1 MNKKIF
7 RSSFIITSV
16 VLLVSLGLMLGVLF
30 KYFEQQILKELR
42 SEAIY
47 IAFAVEN
54 EGISYIDYFNNSD
67 KRITIV
73 DTNGDVLADTLT
85 EAENLNNHSD
95 RKEIQEALTEGEGTS
110 VRYSDTLMEKTVYY
124 AMQLKDGTILRI
136 AATRYSVIAVLLGLM
151 PPLIGVVAI
160 ALFLSYL
167 LSRRVSRIIT
177 GPIYN
182 LDLEHPASNET
193 YEELTPLLGKIS
205 SQRKTIDQQQRT
217 AQQRQ
222 EEFKLITENMDEGF
236 LVIDNQTNLLTC
248 NQAAIRLLE
257 IDEVKNDSV
266 LMLNRT
272 KGFRKVIETALA
284 GERAESDMTVEDRQ
298 YNLIANPVFEGEM
311 IIGAV
316 IVILDITERVKREQ
330 LRREFTSNVSH
341 ELKTPLTSISGF
353 AEIMKSGG
361 TAEETV
367 MDFSSAIYEEAQR
380 LISLVND
387 IMELSELDEKN
398 VPFEKE
404 DVDLYELAREV
415 IERLRPSADK
425 KEISLNLTGESVH
438 VMGVRKI
445 LDEILYNLCDN
456 AIKYNKIKGT
466 VDVMFRSTKRRIA
479 VTVMDTGIG
488 IPKGEQSRVFERFYR
503 VDKSHSKEIGGTGLG
518 LSIVKHGVIYHDAEI
533 NLVSEEGKGT
543 SVTIY
548 FNRK

>member
-7 RSSFIITSV
+7 RSSFIVTSV
-16 VLLVSLGLMLGVLF
+16 VLLVSLGLMLGILF
-30 KYFEQQILKELR
+30 QYFEGQILKELK
-42 SEAIY
+42 SEAGY
-47 IAFAVEN
+47 IAVAVEQ
-54 EGISYIDYFNNSD
+54 EGISYIDYFSNSD

-73 DTNGDVLADTLT
+73 DSDGDVLADTLAET
-85 EAENLNNHSD
+85 EYLNNHLD
-95 RKEIQEALTEGEGTS
+95 RKEIQEALAEGEGTS

-124 AMQLKDGTILRI
+124 AMLLKDGKVLRI
-136 AATRYSVIAVLLGLM
+136 AATQYSVIAVLLGLT
-151 PPLIGVVAI
+151 PPLIGVVLI
-160 ALFLSYL
+160 ALFLSIL
-167 LSRRVSRIIT
+167 LSRRASRVIT
-177 GPIYN
+177 KPIYN
-182 LDLEHPASNET
+182 LDLEHPSSNET

-205 SQRKTIDQQQRT
+205 TQRKTIDRQIRT

-248 NQAAIRLLE
+248 NPAAVRLLE
-257 IDEVKNDSV
+257 IDEGKNDSV

-272 KGFRKVIETALA
+272 KGFRQVIEKALA

-316 IVILDITERVKREQ
+316 IVILDITERVRREQ

-367 MDFSSAIYEEAQR
+367 MDFSTSIYEEAQR
-380 LISLVND
+380 LITLVND
-387 IMELSELDEKN
+387 IIKLSELDEKTI
-398 VPFEKE
+398 PFEKE
-404 DVDLYELAREV
+404 DVDLYELAQEV
-415 IERLRPSADK
+415 IERLRPGADK
-425 KEISLNLTGESVH
+425 KGVRLNLTGESVH
-438 VMGVRKI
+438 VFGARKI

-456 AIKYNKIKGT
+456 AIKYNKENGT
-466 VDVMFRSTKRRIA
+466 VDVIFRSTKRRIA

-488 IPKGEQSRVFERFYR
+488 IPPGDQPRVFERFYR
-503 VDKSHSKEIGGTGLG
+503 VDKSHSKAIGGTGLG
-518 LSIVKHGVIYHDAEI
+518 LSIVKHGVLYHNGEI
-533 NLVSEEGKGT
+533 NLESEEGKGT
-543 SVTIY
+543 GITVF
-548 FNRK
+548 FNME

>member
-16 VLLVSLGLMLGVLF
+16 VLLVSLGLMLGILF
-30 KYFEQQILKELR
+30 NYFEGQILKELK
-42 SEAIY
+42 SEAGY

-54 EGISYIDYFNNSD
+54 EGISYIDYFSNSD

-73 DTNGDVLADTLT
+73 DADGAVLADTLA
-85 EAENLNNHSD
+85 EAANLNNHLD
-95 RKEIQEALTEGEGTS
+95 RKEIQEALAEGEGTS

-124 AMQLKDGTILRI
+124 AVLLRDGRVLRI
-136 AATRYSVIAVLLGLM
+136 AATQYSVIAVLLGLT
-151 PPLIGVVAI
+151 PPLIGVAVI

-167 LSRRVSRIIT
+167 LSRRVSRVIT
-177 GPIYN
+177 KPIYN
-182 LDLEHPASNET
+182 LDLEHPSNNET

-205 SQRKTIDQQQRT
+205 TQRKTIDQQLRT

-257 IDEVKNDSV
+257 IDEVKNGSV

-272 KGFRKVIETALA
+272 KGFRRVIEKALA
-284 GERAESDMTVEDRQ
+284 GERAESDIKVEERQ
-298 YNLIANPVFEGEM
+298 YNLIANPVFEDGK
-311 IIGAV
+311 IIGGV
-316 IVILDITERVKREQ
+316 IVILDVTERVKREQ

-367 MDFSSAIYEEAQR
+367 MDFSTSIYEEAQR
-380 LISLVND
+380 LITLVND
-387 IMELSELDEKN
+387 IIELSELDEKN

-404 DVDLYELAREV
+404 DVDLYELAQEV
-415 IERLRPSADK
+415 MERLKPEADK
-425 KEISLNLTGESVH
+425 KGVRLNLTGESVRIS
-438 VMGVRKI
+438 GARKI
-445 LDEILYNLCDN
+445 LEEILYNLCDN
-456 AIKYNKIKGT
+456 AIKYNKENGT
-466 VDVMFRSTKRRIA
+466 VDVIFRSTKKRVA
-479 VTVMDTGIG
+479 MTVTDTGIG
-488 IPKGEQSRVFERFYR
+488 IPSGEQSRVFERFYR
-503 VDKSHSKEIGGTGLG
+503 VDKSHSKAIGGTGLG
-518 LSIVKHGVIYHDAEI
+518 LSIVKHGVICHNAEI
-533 NLVSEEGKGT
+533 NLESEEGKGT
-543 SVTIY
+543 SITVY
-548 FNRK
+548 FNKK

>member
-42 SEAIY
+42 SEAGY

-73 DTNGDVLADTLT
+73 DANGDVLADTLT

-95 RKEIQEALTEGEGTS
+95 RKEIQEALAEGEGTS

>member
-42 SEAIY
+42 SEAVY

-95 RKEIQEALTEGEGTS
+95 RKEIQEALAEGEGTS

-330 LRREFTSNVSH
+330 MRREFTSNVSH

-438 VMGVRKI
+438 VIGVRKI

>member
-42 SEAIY
+42 SEAGY

-73 DTNGDVLADTLT
+73 DANGDVLADTLT

-95 RKEIQEALTEGEGTS
+95 RKEIQEALAEGEGTS

-367 MDFSSAIYEEAQR
+367 IDFSSAIYEEAQR

-425 KEISLNLTGESVH
+425 KEISLNLTGESVY

>member
-42 SEAIY
+42 SEAGY

-73 DTNGDVLADTLT
+73 DANGDVLADTLT

-95 RKEIQEALTEGEGTS
+95 RKEIQEALAEGEGTS

-136 AATRYSVIAVLLGLM
+136 AATRYSVVAVLLGLM

>member
-16 VLLVSLGLMLGVLF
+16 VLLVSLGMMLGVLF

-95 RKEIQEALTEGEGTS
+95 RKEIQEALAEGEGTS